1 MIALSSI
8 IVNETNPRSVKDADY
23 NRLKRSLQKDP
34 EILTVRP
41 LVLHSKNNYKLLA
54 GEQRYNALLDL
65 GYKEVPVNWISF
77 ADELNDE
84 QKRRFV
90 LLDNDHA
97 GIWDLPKLTE
107 HWNADELNNWEIF
120 IPSFN
125 ENIEMPEL
133 LSTIPVIEEK
143 RKTPSATDNDYS
155 VFECVMLHENKV
167 QLLEVLNKIKT
178 DNGFEKIEESIMHLI
193 KSFK

>member
-1 MIALSSI
+1 MKNRMIALSSI
-8 IVNETNPRSVKDADY
+8 IVNEINPRSVKDADY

-107 HWNADELNNWEIF
+107 HWNADELNNWE
-120 IPSFN
+120 
-125 ENIEMPEL
+125 NIHTKL
-133 LSTIPVIEEK
+133 
-143 RKTPSATDNDYS
+143 
-155 VFECVMLHENKV
+155 
-167 QLLEVLNKIKT
+167 
-178 DNGFEKIEESIMHLI
+178 
-193 KSFK
+193 